1 MVPVPQFQGLEH
13 PVHHCALTPENQQVA
28 PYLDALVAALLVV
41 HQVDA
46 RTGTVVFTGCVH
58 RGQEVAGA
66 LGCAELCPSPLV
78 CSTRMRL
85 DLRLISRRRP
95 LRLAAL
101 DRASDGGQCTGDE
114 GSARHCR
121 PRRPCCLSMG
131 RRDAVYRR
139 AARGRAQLG
148 GLGVGIRAL
157 CGAGERRGGLRGRG
171 SSPQPRAAGSWSP
184 AAASTSGTW
193 ASAASKRLR
202 VPRAARVAR

>member
-28 PYLDALVAALLVV
+28 PYLEALVAALLVV

-66 LGCAELCPSPLV
+66 LGCAELCPSPPV
-78 CSTRMRL
+78 CSTRMRF

-114 GSARHCR
+114 GSSRHRR

-148 GLGVGIRAL
+148 GLGWASGRCVAL
-157 CGAGERRGGLRGRG
+157 G
-171 SSPQPRAAGSWSP
+171 SG
-184 AAASTSGTW
+184 AAAEE
-193 ASAASKRLR
+193 
-202 VPRAARVAR
+202 VAARVLSPGPGLLAVGRPLPPRHRAPGPALRRSGCGCRVRRA